1 MATKQAKDKY
11 YLRSLHEEIGL
22 YDRKLAHLLKY
33 DSFASDKDRDMAA
46 GKLRSKRDLLVRDAL
61 HLVEAGIEYKA
72 SELPR
77 SLRTAEQLAAESA
90 IMVPEEAILTTA
102 FNPQKQAA
110 ESSSCDTVSYFRK
123 EIEEYMQKRGRV

>member
-61 HLVEAGIEYKA
+61 HLVVSTPNSIEA
-72 SELPR
+72 
-77 SLRTAEQLAAESA
+77 
-90 IMVPEEAILTTA
+90 
-102 FNPQKQAA
+102 
-110 ESSSCDTVSYFRK
+110 D
-123 EIEEYMQKRGRV
+123 